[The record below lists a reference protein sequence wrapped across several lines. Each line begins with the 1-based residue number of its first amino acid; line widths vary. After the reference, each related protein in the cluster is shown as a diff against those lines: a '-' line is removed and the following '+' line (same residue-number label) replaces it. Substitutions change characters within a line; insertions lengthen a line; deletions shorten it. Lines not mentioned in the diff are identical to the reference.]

1 MTIGLLYVALYFMN
15 QSLFQRLLD
24 FYHINEEDYQKLV
37 APVSANSFAS
47 GHQFTHIN
55 EALQLVNDVMANNG
69 KICIYGD
76 YDADGIMGTSI
87 LVKMFEYKN
96 YHVDYY
102 IPSRYIDG
110 YGLTL
115 NKAQEAIEKGV
126 NLMICVDNGVS
137 AFEPIKLLKDNG
149 VKVLVLDHHE
159 IQEELPVADVILHP
173 TFDHFGE
180 TASSGAFVAFN
191 FSRAFLGRFDKYLST
206 LASVSLISDM
216 MPILEYNREL
226 LRIVF
231 SNYREG
237 EFLQFDLL
245 KENEAFNE
253 TTIGMK
259 IAPKINSIGRI
270 YTDTSVNLL
279 VKFFVSDIKEEILH
293 YIDWINETNENRKTI
308 SKDAVN
314 QDLEID
320 ENEKAIVYITD
331 AKEGILGLIANNL
344 LNKYGLPV
352 VVLTKDEE
360 KGFYKGSARAPEGFS
375 IVDAFNSC
383 QELTV
388 AAGGHASA
396 GGCTVPIENLD
407 AFKKAFIDFANSHP
421 IKAVENPSIELHI
434 NEITMENYQLINS
447 FGPFGECWPNP
458 LLLMKH
464 ISTKSLFFSRTR
476 EHIFTQIGQKSRIVG
491 FNFSF
496 DYVRQYQFINME
508 GILRQNTFNGITNL
522 EFFIKKIQSC

>member
-1 MTIGLLYVALYFMN
+1 MA

-24 FYHINEEDYQKLV
+24 FYHISEEEYHKII
-37 APVSANSFAS
+37 APVSTDNFAI
-47 GHQFTHIN
+47 GHQFDHIN
-55 EALQLVNDVMANNG
+55 EAVSLVNSVMSHNG
-69 KICIYGD
+69 KIFIYGD

-87 LVKMFEYKN
+87 LVKMFCYKN
-96 YHVDYY
+96 YPVEYY
-102 IPSRYIDG
+102 IPSRYMDG

-126 NLMICVDNGVS
+126 ELMICVDNGVS
-137 AFEPIKLLKDNG
+137 AFEPIKLLKDNS

-191 FSRAFLGRFDKYLST
+191 FSREFLGHFDKYLST

-231 SNYREG
+231 KNYTEG

-245 KENEAFNE
+245 KDNEEFSE

-293 YIDWINETNENRKTI
+293 YIDWINETNENRKNV
-308 SKDAVN
+308 SKEAVN
-314 QDLEID
+314 QELEISESD
-320 ENEKAIVYITD
+320 KGIVFISD

-352 VVLTKDEE
+352 VVLAKDEE
-360 KGFYKGSARAPEGFS
+360 KGFYKGSARSPEGFS

-383 QELTV
+383 QEYVTV
-388 AAGGHASA
+388 AGGHASA
-396 GGCTVPIENLD
+396 GGCTVPIENIG
-407 AFKKAFIDFANSHP
+407 AFTKAFIDFCNSHP
-421 IKAVENPSIELHI
+421 IKAVEHPSIELHI
-434 NEITMENYQLINS
+434 NELTMENYELVKT

-458 LLLMKH
+458 LFVMKN
-464 ISTKSLFFSRTR
+464 ITTRSLFFSRSR
-476 EHIFTQIGQKSRIVG
+476 EHIFTQIGQRSRIVG

-496 DYVRQYQFINME
+496 DEVRQFQFIDME
-508 GILRQNTFNGITNL
+508 GILRTSTYNGNTNL
-522 EFFIKKIQSC
+522 EFFVKKIHSN

>member
-1 MTIGLLYVALYFMN
+1 MN
-15 QSLFQRLLD
+15 QSLFERLLD
-24 FYHINEEDYQKLV
+24 FYHISEEEYRKII
-37 APVSANSFAS
+37 APVSAESFAI
-47 GHQFTHIN
+47 GHQFAHIN
-55 EALQLVNDVMANNG
+55 EAIQLVNEVMAKNG
-69 KICIYGD
+69 KIFIYGD

-87 LVKMFEYKN
+87 LVKMFAYKN

-102 IPSRYIDG
+102 IPSRYLDG

-115 NKAQEAIEKGV
+115 NKAQEAIDNNVG
-126 NLMICVDNGVS
+126 LLICVDNGVS

-180 TASSGAFVAFN
+180 VASSGAFVAFN
-191 FSRAFLGRFDKYLST
+191 FSRVFLGRFDKYLST
-206 LASVSLISDM
+206 LSAVSLISDM
-216 MPILEYNREL
+216 MPILQYNREL

-231 SNYREG
+231 ENYQEG

-245 KENEAFNE
+245 KDNEPFDE
-253 TTIGMK
+253 SSIGMK
-259 IAPKINSIGRI
+259 IAPKINSIGRL

-293 YIDWINETNENRKTI
+293 YIDWINETNEKRKNV
-308 SKDAVN
+308 SKEAIN
-314 QDLEID
+314 QELEISD
-320 ENEKAIVYITD
+320 SDKGIIFISD

-352 VVLTKDEE
+352 VVLAKDEE

-383 QELTV
+383 QEWTTV
-388 AAGGHASA
+388 AGGHASA
-396 GGCTVPIENLD
+396 GGCTVPIENIDL
-407 AFKKAFIDFANSHP
+407 FKKAFIDYCNNHP
-421 IKAVENPSIELHI
+421 IKAAEHPSIELHI
-434 NEITMENYQLINS
+434 NELTMDNYELVKS
-447 FGPFGECWPNP
+447 FSPFGECWPNP
-458 LLLMKH
+458 LFLMKN
-464 ISTKSLFFSRTR
+464 IATRSLFFSRTR

-496 DYVRQYQFINME
+496 DAVRQFQFINME
-508 GILRQNTFNGITNL
+508 GILRTSTYNGNTNL
-522 EFFIKKIQSC
+522 EFLIKNIYGN

>member
-1 MTIGLLYVALYFMN
+1 MN
-15 QSLFQRLLD
+15 KDLFQRLLD
-24 FYHINEEDYQKLV
+24 FYHISEEEYQKLI
-37 APVSANSFAS
+37 APVSADSFAC
-47 GHQFTHIN
+47 GHQFNHIN
-55 EALQLVNDVMANNG
+55 EAIKLVSDTMSQHG
-69 KICIYGD
+69 KIFIYGD

-87 LVKMFEYKN
+87 LVKMFAYKN
-96 YHVDYY
+96 YPVDYY
-102 IPSRYIDG
+102 IPSRYMDG

-115 NKAQEAIEKGV
+115 NKAQEAVEKGID
-126 NLMICVDNGVS
+126 LLICVDNGVS

-191 FSRAFLGRFDKYLST
+191 FSRVFLNRFDKYLST
-206 LASVSLISDM
+206 LAAISLISDM
-216 MPILEYNREL
+216 MPLHEYNREL

-231 SNYREG
+231 ENYREH

-245 KENEAFNE
+245 KEDEPFNE

-259 IAPKINSIGRI
+259 IAPKINSIGRVL
-270 YTDTSVNLL
+270 TDTSVNLL
-279 VKFFVSDIKEEILH
+279 VKFFTSEIKEEILH
-293 YIDWINETNENRKTI
+293 YIDWINETNEERKNL

-314 QDLEID
+314 QELEIN
-320 ENEKAIVYITD
+320 ENDKGIVFISD
-331 AKEGILGLIANNL
+331 AKEGILGLIANSL

-352 VVLTKDEE
+352 VVLAKDEE

-383 QELTV
+383 SELTS
-388 AAGGHASA
+388 AAGGHALA
-396 GGCTVPIENLD
+396 GGCTVPEENID
-407 AFKKAFIDFANSHP
+407 AFKKAFINYCDTHP
-421 IKAVENPSIELHI
+421 IKAAEHDTIDLGLTEL
-434 NEITMENYQLINS
+434 TFENYDLIKS
-447 FGPFGECWPNP
+447 FSPFGEAWPNP
-458 LLLMKH
+458 SFTLRH
-464 ISTKSLFFSRTR
+464 IATRALFFSRTK
-476 EHIFTQIGQKSRIVG
+476 EHIFTQVGQKTRIVG

-496 DYVRQYQFINME
+496 DLIRQYQFIDME
-508 GILRQNTFNGITNL
+508 GILRLNTYNGNTNL

>member
-1 MTIGLLYVALYFMN
+1 MN

-24 FYHINEEDYQKLV
+24 FYHISEQEYQKII
-37 APVSANSFAS
+37 APVSADTFAC
-47 GHQFTHIN
+47 GHQFDHIK
-55 EALQLVNDVMANNG
+55 EAVELVNDVMKENG
-69 KICIYGD
+69 KVFIYGD

-87 LVKMFEYKN
+87 LVKMFNYKN
-96 YHVDYY
+96 YPVEYY
-102 IPSRYIDG
+102 IPSRYLDG

-115 NKAQEAIEKGV
+115 NKAQEAIEKHID
-126 NLMICVDNGVS
+126 LLICVDNGVS

-159 IQEELPVADVILHP
+159 IQDELPVCDVLLHP
-173 TFDHFGE
+173 TFDRFGE
-180 TASSGAFVAFN
+180 VASSGAFVAFN

-206 LASVSLISDM
+206 LAAVSLISDM

-231 SNYREG
+231 ENYLDG

-245 KENEAFNE
+245 KDNEPFNE

-259 IAPKINSIGRI
+259 IAPKINSIGRVL
-270 YTDTSVNLL
+270 TDTSVNLL
-279 VKFFVSDIKEEILH
+279 VKFFVSEIKEEILH
-293 YIDWINETNENRKTI
+293 YIDWINETNEDRKNI
-308 SKDAVN
+308 SKEAVN

-320 ENEKAIVYITD
+320 ENDRAIVYISD
-331 AKEGILGLIANNL
+331 AKEGILGLIANSL

-352 VVLTKDEE
+352 VVLAKDEE

-383 QELTV
+383 QQYTV

-396 GGCTVPIENLD
+396 GGCTVPVENID
-407 AFKKAFIDFANSHP
+407 AFKKAFMEYAINHP
-421 IKAVENPSIELHI
+421 IKAEEHPNVELGLTEL
-434 NEITMENYQLINS
+434 TMENYQLVKS
-447 FGPFGECWPNP
+447 FGPFGEAWPNP
-458 LLLMKH
+458 SFILKH
-464 ISTKSLFFSRTR
+464 IATRSLFFSRTK

-491 FNFSF
+491 FNFGY
-496 DYVRQYQFINME
+496 DLVRQYQFINME
-508 GILRQNTFNGITNL
+508 GILRLNTFNGNTNL
-522 EFFIKKIQSC
+522 EFFTKKIQNC